1 MQVRDEHFFEDDDR
15 HRILEAIEEQAKNLS
30 MARGSDQHRLSDW
43 LNAAEEVMPEM
54 RKPTVKPMSMA
65 SAPEARRSSGQII
78 GILLVGTLVIALA
91 GGGAFAYTQ
100 LLAQVTQLEKEA
112 KAMSAHVTTLETTI
126 AELKQAAAAQTVA
139 SKQGENAGTAGAA
152 TENNSVSAT
161 ETEQTQQLENML
173 DARFKAL
180 LEHIDNKTA
189 GAKVANIQPLP
200 VAQTQA
206 PTIATTAQPVV
217 PMPTAPQAVEM
228 QPSTSMPAV
237 ANEASGG
244 ENAWLFALPAE
255 ALVLQLGSNIKA
267 DGLENMGKKIR
278 HHPEMAH
285 VLAVKANGSTRYV
298 LAYGGFSTREEAKQA
313 ADRVKQDLGVSP
325 WIRRVSDVKAL
336 LAKQ

>member
-1 MQVRDEHFFEDDDR
+1 VQVRDEHFFEDDDR

-43 LNAAEEVMPEM
+43 LNAAEEVMPEI

-65 SAPEARRSSGQII
+65 SAPEARRSSSQII
-78 GILLVGTLVIALA
+78 GILLIGTLLIALA
-91 GGGAFAYTQ
+91 GGGGFAYTQ
-100 LLAQVTQLEKEA
+100 LLAQVAQLEKEA

-126 AELKQAAAAQTVA
+126 AELKQAAATQHSV
-139 SKQGENAGTAGAA
+139 SKQDDNAGTAGAS
-152 TENNSVSAT
+152 ENKSASAT

-189 GAKVANIQPLP
+189 GAKVASVQPLP
-200 VAQTQA
+200 IAQTQA
-206 PTIATTAQPVV
+206 PTIATTAQPVI

-228 QPSTSMPAV
+228 QPSAAAPV
-237 ANEASGG
+237 ADNDATGDS
-244 ENAWLFALPAE
+244 AWLFALPAE
-255 ALVLQLGSNIKA
+255 SLVLQLGSNIKA

-325 WIRRVSDVKAL
+325 WIRRVADVKAL